1 MFTLLG
7 RRDFALLWVGHTAS
21 ILGDYIFFIAITFW
35 VYARTGSSLAT
46 GAVLV
51 SSTLPL
57 TLFAPLAGWVVD
69 HSDRR
74 RVMLLAE
81 SARGSLFLLALP
93 VIVWRPDA
101 LWPIY
106 VVSFA
111 QSALAA
117 FFWPARSAMLPQLAP
132 GESLLVANALYQF
145 CDGAVRVVAP
155 TLAALA
161 LLRLG
166 AAGVVALN
174 ATTFVIS
181 AACIAAMAPQPL
193 SLAIV
198 APPCSAVAAPHDVAP
213 SVPNDGPPHNRAY
226 HDRAYYG
233 GPHQQQA
240 PQPGKPQGKPNAL
253 NGGLVAIYA
262 IGAVV
267 AFVGGTLGVLLPI
280 FVRAS
285 LRAGPLAYG
294 WLFTAQALGDI
305 MVSALLSRVARTQ
318 RSPARSKAVLPIAV
332 SLVGAGVAL
341 IIIAA
346 IPALAPALVMNVIVG
361 GMTAFASVQSL
372 TLLQRGAP
380 GQRLGRRLARYAAA
394 QACAQ
399 LAGLALASLLAIRIQ
414 APWLIALDGAITMM
428 CGAVVWGTLVTW
440 PMFHMK
446 PRRRAKWFPMFHMKH

>member
-1 MFTLLG
+1 MFAVLI
-7 RRDFALLWVGHTAS
+7 RRNFALLWAGHTAS

-57 TLFAPLAGWVVD
+57 MLFASIAGRVVD
-69 HSDRR
+69 RYDRR

-81 SARGSLFLLALP
+81 GARGLLFLLALA
-93 VIVWRPDA
+93 VILRRPDA

-117 FFWPARSAMLPQLAP
+117 FFWPARSATLPQLAP
-132 GESLLVANALYQF
+132 GESLLAANAFYQLS
-145 CDGAVRVVAP
+145 DGAVRVVAP
-155 TLAALA
+155 TLAALV
-161 LLRLG
+161 LLRSS
-166 AAGVVALN
+166 AAGVVALD
-174 ATTFVIS
+174 AVTFVIS
-181 AACIAAMAPQPL
+181 TACIAAMAPQPL
-193 SLAIV
+193 SPAIL
-198 APPCSAVAAPHDVAP
+198 APPSSVVATPRPLP
-213 SVPNDGPPHNRAY
+213 SHVPNDGQG
-226 HDRAYYG
+226 HDRAYHG
-233 GPHQQQA
+233 GPPQQQA
-240 PQPGKPQGKPNAL
+240 PQPGKPPGKPNTL
-253 NGGLVAIYA
+253 DGELVAIYA

-280 FVRAS
+280 FVRVS

-305 MVSALLSRVARTQ
+305 VVSALLSCVARTQ
-318 RSPARSKAVLPIAV
+318 RSPGRSKAVLPIAV
-332 SLVGAGVAL
+332 SLVGAGTAL

-346 IPALAPALVMNVIVG
+346 ISALTPALAMNVIVG
-361 GMTAFASVQSL
+361 GLTAFASVQSL

-380 GQRLGRRLARYAAA
+380 GQWLGRRLARYAAA

-414 APWLIALDGAITMM
+414 APWLIALDGAITML
-428 CGAVVWGTLVTW
+428 CGGIVWGTLATW
-440 PMFHMK
+440 PMFHVK
-446 PRRRAKWFPMFHMKH
+446 QRLGRNSWSMFHMKH